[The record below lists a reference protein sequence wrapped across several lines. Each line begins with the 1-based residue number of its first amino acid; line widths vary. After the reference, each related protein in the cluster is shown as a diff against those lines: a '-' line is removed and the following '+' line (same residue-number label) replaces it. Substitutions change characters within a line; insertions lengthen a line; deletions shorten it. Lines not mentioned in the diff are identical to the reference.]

1 MKLIETG
8 GLAWRDAIV
17 MAFEKNAK
25 PYPLPPAVPNVA
37 HIQPQ
42 RAGRHKET
50 ADQTQIGNFSAFFVI
65 SVVKN
70 QATFETAALPLV
82 R

>member
-42 RAGRHKET
+42 RAHAGVGEHKET

-65 SVVKN
+65 SVV
-70 QATFETAALPLV
+70 
-82 R
+82 